1 MLACARFLCCSHRT
15 VDIEP
20 IDNRVAKLENS
31 MYYVMRDRVRIIKFI
46 ENNSIENNSIEKQM
60 NELQSRMKIL
70 EGQRRR
76 ASYRVYRENT
86 ENVENIKI

>member
-1 MLACARFLCCSHRT
+1 MFTCARFLCCSHRT

-20 IDNRVAKLENS
+20 SIDTRVAKLEDV
-31 MYYVMRDRVRIIKFI
+31 MYYVMRDQGRILKFMD
-46 ENNSIENNSIEKQM
+46 NKSIETQM

-76 ASYRVYRENT
+76 ASFKVYRENT
-86 ENVENIKI
+86 ENVDKKI